1 MKSWTR
7 PGWGHDSTHSRSNIV
22 RTLSLSNSRLCV
34 SLLGII
40 LQVGLPQL
48 AANKVSLDP
57 ESHPSRKFLSQM
69 HRSTPRRSLM
79 TLLGSYIYLEHFT
92 VARGMEYLINQHRL
106 GDHSWGK
113 NRGTI
118 INKHTEPECVC
129 IMFFPTWPLQ

>member
-7 PGWGHDSTHSRSNIV
+7 PGWGM
-22 RTLSLSNSRLCV
+22 TLPTAEAILLELCLSPT
-34 SLLGII
+34 LGSAWVC
-40 LQVGLPQL
+40 LESFCSGLPQL
-48 AANKVSLDP
+48 AANKTVWTQNLILP
-57 ESHPSRKFLSQM
+57 EKFLSQM

-92 VARGMEYLINQHRL
+92 VARGMEYLINQHRR
-106 GDHSWGK
+106 GDHSCG

-118 INKHTEPECVC
+118 THKHTEPECVC